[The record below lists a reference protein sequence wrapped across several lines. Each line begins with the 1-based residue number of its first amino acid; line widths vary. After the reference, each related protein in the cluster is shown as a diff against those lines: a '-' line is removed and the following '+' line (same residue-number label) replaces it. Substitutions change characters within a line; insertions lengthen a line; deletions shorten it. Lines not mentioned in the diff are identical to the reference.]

1 MKKSLI
7 ALSVVSLLGLGVFTI
22 QVSASDQG
30 DSAKS
35 DTTIENTQ
43 TFTNSN
49 IQKDYTCTNGNLQRD
64 YSCDNLTDE
73 QKSLIEKGY
82 NELTQE
88 EKDLFDKYHRQ
99 PKRDLSE
106 DELNKYYEVSDK
118 VHKYMDEEFKAQVK
132 EKREAKKLHREEK
145 KNNQGNGKG
154 QGKRQG
160 QKSCHQ

>member
-7 ALSVVSLLGLGVFTI
+7 ALSVVSLLGLGVFTT
-22 QVSASDQG
+22 QVSASDQSDG
-30 DSAKS
+30 TKV
-35 DTTIENTQ
+35 DTTIKNTQ
-43 TFTNSN
+43 
-49 IQKDYTCTNGNLQRD
+49 ICINGNPQRKD
-64 YSCDNLTDE
+64 RCASLTDE

-99 PKRDLSE
+99 SKKDLSE
-106 DELNKYYEVSDK
+106 VELNKYYEVCDK
-118 VHKYMDEEFKAQVK
+118 VHKYMDEEFKIQVK
-132 EKREAKKLHREEK
+132 EKREEKKSHKEEM
-145 KNNQGNGKG
+145 KNNQGHGKG